1 MSLVNF
7 LWQDH
12 SAHDEETAKQVAN
25 INPEKLIINVDGPG
39 SDLKNPQ
46 CGPSV
51 DQLCLF
57 VDTLIKNGYTGTIAM
72 HPDATKGDYEHDW
85 NGKGK
90 LSKRDT
96 TEAWM
101 TYCDYFHQMNQALKN
116 SKLITFKEI
125 LIETESSYIPRTP
138 EMFADIKAYLNK
150 IGENVAISTTGDW
163 NINRSNLKVNYVYPQ
178 LYDMGYVS
186 NLLRG
191 ENVPSVA
198 RAQAVAKG
206 MVDILKTKPAM
217 LNDPNVNFTFSYAGD
232 DSDAP
237 VFGAIGRVW
246 NKTLFGTFIDNF
258 NKELSQYSGSNINTG
273 VWHCS
278 EALTGWSQTFFF
290 SKHSKKIIA
299 GIILLGIILTY
310 FLNN

>member
-1 MSLVNF
+1 MNPLSTGGDGYAQTLILLNLIAVNLF
-7 LWQDH
+7 
-12 SAHDEETAKQVAN
+12 SPPF
-25 INPEKLIINVDGPG
+25 INPCHE
-39 SDLKNPQ
+39 DLQEWQVSESILLGVPDLSI
-46 CGPSV
+46 PS
-51 DQLCLF
+51 
-57 VDTLIKNGYTGTIAM
+57 K
-72 HPDATKGDYEHDW
+72 TK
-85 NGKGK
+85 
-90 LSKRDT
+90 S
-96 TEAWM
+96 
-101 TYCDYFHQMNQALKN
+101 
-116 SKLITFKEI
+116 
-125 LIETESSYIPRTP
+125 
-138 EMFADIKAYLNK
+138 
-150 IGENVAISTTGDW
+150 ENI
-163 NINRSNLKVNYVYPQ
+163 R
-178 LYDMGYVS
+178 S

-310 FLNN
+310 LLNN